1 MNFQTARFHI
11 DAGPQSL
18 FDRVF
23 AKMSEVNSLDLH
35 GDHYRRRKLERN
47 IPAYVLDKITNFNA
61 AEWRPVMCEV
71 RTDKGKF
78 INSTWELNFDGRAYR
93 ITIGFNNLV
102 MTVVTKKVGG
112 AGEFVTGGELYDFV
126 AQVNSALNQENKII
140 P

>member
-1 MNFQTARFHI
+1 
-11 DAGPQSL
+11 
-18 FDRVF
+18 
-23 AKMSEVNSLDLH
+23 MSRRKIFRQIVMILLIFTGLLSAATVHAELNSLDLH
-35 GDHYRRRKLERN
+35 GDHYRQRKIERN

-102 MTVVTKKVGG
+102 MTVVTKK
-112 AGEFVTGGELYDFV
+112 
-126 AQVNSALNQENKII
+126 SAARENL
-140 P
+140 